1 LQGLGDTA
9 GVFGFNN
16 ADGKAPKASDVF
28 RAMTFA
34 DAASVL
40 IVIPV
45 KDVMATVFDAPMPP
59 VCGEYFLGIR
69 LIRRSAIDTIGDF
82 TGDLAGFFVD

>member
-1 LQGLGDTA
+1 MFRDNFCMAYRAAADL
-9 GVFGFNN
+9 FGFNN
-16 ADGKAPKASDVF
+16 ADGKAPETCDIF
-28 RAMTFA
+28 RAMAFA

-59 VCGEYFLGIR
+59 VCGEYFLGIGLPVR
-69 LIRRSAIDTIGDF
+69 AARRQA
-82 TGDLAGFFVD
+82 